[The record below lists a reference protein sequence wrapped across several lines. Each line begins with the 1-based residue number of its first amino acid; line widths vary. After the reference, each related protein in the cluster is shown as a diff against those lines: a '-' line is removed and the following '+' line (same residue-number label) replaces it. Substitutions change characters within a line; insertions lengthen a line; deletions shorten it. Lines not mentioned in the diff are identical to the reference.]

1 MLRFNGEDFLRIESV
16 ITNAVSFADK
26 HLQSIITLNNV
37 NVIIEQNDA
46 VTDLLWAYW
55 IAHDFPFILSP
66 VAVRAPKLPILQDQ
80 VDQLAERLPQLDE
93 TDFESLIRWF
103 IELQLPSMHPNIQI
117 PAIHI
122 YNVLRAKGYVRN
134 CQHLEL
140 DRSAP
145 EPWLRYLIAWG
156 LDNLLAIRAVG
167 YLQPKW
173 RLEAEQ
179 WLARYGH
186 T

>member
-1 MLRFNGEDFLRIESV
+1 MLRSTNEDFSRIEGI
-16 ITNAVSFADK
+16 ITSAVSFADK
-26 HLQSIITLNNV
+26 HQQAVITLNNV
-37 NVIIEQNDA
+37 NVIVEQNDT

-66 VAVRAPKLPILQDQ
+66 IAVRAPKLPILQDQ
-80 VDQLAERLPQLDE
+80 VDQLVDRLSQLDQA
-93 TDFESLIRWF
+93 DFGSLIRWF
-103 IELQLPSMHPNIQI
+103 VELQLPSMHPKVLI
-117 PAIHI
+117 PATHI
-122 YNVLRAKGYVRN
+122 YNVLRAKGYLRN
-134 CQHLEL
+134 CQQLEL
-140 DRSAP
+140 DRSAA
-145 EPWLRYLIAWG
+145 EPWIRYLIAWG